1 MIKSR
6 IYNKYY
12 IYNKSFVILNIIA
25 IFVEL
30 KIYNNYK
37 IIYSTIIHKNN
48 NNTCKKN
55 NDYFSYYD
63 LLFYYRNKILV
74 NKILIINI

>member
-12 IYNKSFVILNIIA
+12 IYNKSFVIILNIIA

-30 KIYNNYK
+30 KILLNNYK

-48 NNTCKKN
+48 NNMCKKIMI
-55 NDYFSYYD
+55 
-63 LLFYYRNKILV
+63 ILV
-74 NKILIINI
+74 IMTCYFIIEIE

>member
-12 IYNKSFVILNIIA
+12 IYNKSFVIILNIIA

-30 KIYNNYK
+30 KILLNNYK
-37 IIYSTIIHKNN
+37 IIYSTIIHKNK
-48 NNTCKKN
+48 NNTCKKEW
-55 NDYFSYYD
+55 
-63 LLFYYRNKILV
+63 LF
-74 NKILIINI
+74 